1 MAIRPKPFKI
11 CCSKCGFEKLIW
23 FKSDALSGLDFE
35 EIPQICPK
43 CGNEKLERKAAS
55 IEEARAK
62 QYFDNTIQ
70 SFKDMFEKAFKG

>member
-1 MAIRPKPFKI
+1 MIRPRPFKI
-11 CCSKCGFEKLIW
+11 YCPKCGFKKLIR

-55 IEEARAK
+55 IEEARVK

-70 SFKDMFEKAFKG
+70 SFKNIFKKAFKS

>member
-1 MAIRPKPFKI
+1 MIRPRPFKI
-11 CCSKCGFEKLIW
+11 YGPKCGFKKLIW

-43 CGNEKLERKAAS
+43 CGNEKLEKKAVS
-55 IEEARAK
+55 IEEARVK

-70 SFKDMFEKAFKG
+70 SFKNIFKKTFKS

>member
-1 MAIRPKPFKI
+1 MIQPRPFKI
-11 CCSKCGFEKLIW
+11 YCPKCGFKKLIW

-43 CGNEKLERKAAS
+43 CGNEKLEKKAVS
-55 IEEARAK
+55 IEEARVK

-70 SFKDMFEKAFKG
+70 SFKNIFKKTFKS